1 MLRMIRIMR
10 KSLKLV
16 SPSGCVLLEGR
27 EPGGLMRPC
36 QSLNC
41 QHIKSCIIFSC
52 VEHLHHHQGSPE
64 APYMTVLTKNVI
76 GVIGVIV
83 ISF

>member
-1 MLRMIRIMR
+1 MR
-10 KSLKLV
+10 KSLRLV

-41 QHIKSCIIFSC
+41 QHIKSCILFSC
-52 VEHLHHHQGSPE
+52 VEHLHHHHGYKYIKRTRTQVYQINIEDTS
-64 APYMTVLTKNVI
+64 
-76 GVIGVIV
+76 
-83 ISF
+83 